1 MLYGYDRFIVHIK
14 SDHVYKDILENVETS
29 FDTSSYELERP
40 LPKENSKK
48 VIAVIKDEL
57 SGKIM
62 RKLIVT

>member
-1 MLYGYDRFIVHIK
+1 MDIDRFIVHIK
-14 SDHVYKDILENVETS
+14 SGHVYEDIAENVETS

-40 LPKENSKK
+40 IPKENSKK

-57 SGKIM
+57 GGKIM